1 MDYKLF
7 SVSTFCAS
15 LVLVN
20 ISSLAADSCPRGNP
34 RDTIYQRRDQ
44 NRCEGI
50 NPSIRVGA
58 GLKLISLA
66 TRSISEPLDDTI
78 NIQIPR
84 LPGLTDPEVKVKSQV
99 RRYQLDDL
107 VLRKDLSQF
116 TFTWS
121 TYVLKKEKV
130 PVNALRALASVNQG
144 SQLVLIP
151 VTIGKTS
158 GQYEFVLRSD
168 TPAKIRTFQIRRLN
182 GQVIYTGP
190 SRSSQGGEIIIA
202 WDGRKNDKSI
212 IPKGRY
218 KLNISVEVEQYGRPP
233 ELGDIDPQFEH
244 DPNWLR

>member
-15 LVLVN
+15 LVLMN

-50 NPSIRVGA
+50 NPSIRVDA

-66 TRSISEPLDDTI
+66 TRSISEPLDDTM

-84 LPGLTDPEVKVKSQV
+84 LPGLTNPEVKVKSQV

-158 GQYEFVLRSD
+158 GQYEFVLHSN
-168 TPAKIRTFQIRRLN
+168 TPVKIRTFQIRRLN

-212 IPKGRY
+212 VPKGRY
-218 KLNISVEVEQYGRPP
+218 KLNIPVEIEQYGRPP
-233 ELGDIDPQFEH
+233 EPDNIDPHFEH

>member
-7 SVSTFCAS
+7 SISTLCAI
-15 LVLVN
+15 LVLMN

-50 NPSIRVGA
+50 NPSIRTNA
-58 GLKLISLA
+58 GINLTSLA
-66 TRSISEPLDDTI
+66 THRISDPVGDTM
-78 NIQIPR
+78 NIQVPR
-84 LPGLTDPEVKVKSQV
+84 LSGLTDPIVTVRSQI
-99 RRYQLDDL
+99 RRYELDNL
-107 VLRKDLSQF
+107 VLRKEPSQF
-116 TFTWS
+116 TFSWS
-121 TYVLKKEKV
+121 TYVLKQAKV
-130 PVNALRALASVNQG
+130 PVKALRALASVNQG

-158 GQYEFVLRSD
+158 GQYEFVLHSN
-168 TPAKIRTFQIRRLN
+168 TPVKIRTFQIRRLN

-212 IPKGRY
+212 VPKGRY
-218 KLNISVEVEQYGRPP
+218 KLNISVEVEKYGKPP
-233 ELGDIDPQFEH
+233 ELDNINPHFEH